1 MHRFLPTP
9 FLFCRGTAQW
19 FGVSGDWEGK
29 RQNWHRRS
37 LHHCSVHYGRLK
49 ASCQRELEL
58 PSQEVPS
65 FQGTESP
72 KPCKMPKV
80 SPPGGD
86 GLHVALPGPAW
97 AAAHPPSLADC
108 GSTGSGSGLPPPR

>member
-1 MHRFLPTP
+1 MHRFLPIP
-9 FLFCRGTAQW
+9 YLFCRGTAQW

-80 SPPGGD
+80 GSLEVRGSKWLSQ
-86 GLHVALPGPAW
+86 GLGSI
-97 AAAHPPSLADC
+97 AHPPSLADC
-108 GSTGSGSGLPPPR
+108 GPTGSGSGLPPPR